1 MEIDYLYS
9 KLNEVYEALV
19 KLSDLQAAI
28 NEVALIDKELYT
40 EETVAV
46 LEKVLERANTMLV
59 DKSIKQEAVDSMVKE
74 IYSAIDNLEMNVDLN
89 EVINVPDRILRDA
102 IKETLELTSNTITI
116 GDMYRLTS
124 LNGEG
129 LMISSLEGLQYA
141 KNLETLNLNYNEI
154 QDLSQLSSLRKL
166 TDISV
171 IEQYIAVGMA
181 YVTDGKVTIDE
192 EVIDI
197 TGEKMMPKKVLIANV
212 EGSKTID
219 AISVIEDNKISIDK
233 GLLYS
238 GVNSVSLIYQSL
250 DGKYEA
256 TTIYMLTN

>member
-1 MEIDYLYS
+1 MVDEL
-9 KLNEVYEALV
+9 KL
-19 KLSDLQAAI
+19 AI
-28 NEVALIDKELYT
+28 
-40 EETVAV
+40 
-46 LEKVLERANTMLV
+46 
-59 DKSIKQEAVDSMVKE
+59 S
-74 IYSAIDNLEMNVDLN
+74 NLEERVDLN
-89 EVINVPDRILRDA
+89 EIMT
-102 IKETLELTSNTITI
+102 IKDKSLKDSIKRELKLSSDNITI
-116 GDMYRLTS
+116 GDMYKLTKLS
-124 LNGEG
+124 VVGSW
-129 LMISSLEGLQYA
+129 ISSLEGLQYA

-256 TTIYMLTN
+256 TTIYMLMN